1 MQRLLK
7 CYNDDEHLKKKKS
20 AGEGVGAGVKEKTE
34 DEQEMKGEVR
44 LLSQLIA

>member
-7 CYNDDEHLKKKKS
+7 CYNDDEHLKKKN